1 MSNRKII
8 VTLAIV
14 LALAFIGCDNGGD
27 DKTHTHDYSATWT
40 KNATQ
45 HWHEC
50 SCGDKKDVADHQWQ
64 WVVTTPATATAEGLE
79 TETCATC
86 GATNGTRP
94 IEQTEP
100 ADREFTVNFEFQ
112 NPGDPVIS
120 FNIIIM
126 DTRTACGSTDLE
138 HMEVGNKN
146 IVTIIE
152 EAIQGAFSNV
162 ATTNGQRG
170 RFRNVFGDNGND
182 VIIIVDNP
190 STAYKLKAPDES
202 TIYFHIDYLKS
213 SPSDIQQKIF
223 DAVTA
228 MNTGGASLPYEAE

>member
-8 VTLAIV
+8 LTLAIV
-14 LALAFIGCDNGGD
+14 FTLAFITCDNGD
-27 DKTHTHDYSATWT
+27 DKTHT
-40 KNATQ
+40 
-45 HWHEC
+45 
-50 SCGDKKDVADHQWQ
+50 HQWQ

-100 ADREFTVNFEFQ
+100 ANKGPFAVSFNFA
-112 NPGDPVIS
+112 NPGNPDDIIGA
-120 FNIIIM
+120 NIQ
-126 DTRTACGSTDLE
+126 DTRTACGSADLE
-138 HMEVGNKN
+138 HVEVGNKN

-162 ATTNGQRG
+162 ATTNAERG
-170 RFRNVFGDNGND
+170 RFRNVFRPG
-182 VIIIVDNP
+182 VTIIVDNLMNP
-190 STAYKLKAPDES
+190 TDSTKPAYKLKATDS
-202 TIYFHIDYLKS
+202 KTIYFHIDYLKS
-213 SPSDIQQKIF
+213 SPSDIQQKIL

-228 MNTGGASLPYEAE
+228 MNPVSPNLPYEAE